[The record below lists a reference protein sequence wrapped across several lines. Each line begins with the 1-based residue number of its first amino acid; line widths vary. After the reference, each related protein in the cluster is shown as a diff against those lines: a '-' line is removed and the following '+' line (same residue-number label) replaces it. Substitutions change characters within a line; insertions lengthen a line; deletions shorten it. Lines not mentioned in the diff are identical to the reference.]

1 MLDTVLET
9 RAGSTKLIA
18 AATIALLLT
27 PLITLAQTN
36 GETVAAA
43 PGDQPYRVT
52 YTAQFALDELSFQ
65 QIMGYDL
72 VALRDGSFLSP
83 AGRPMLPVK
92 QVGLA
97 LPPGMTVTGVSVAD
111 VVQRDIDGAYV
122 IFPAQPPRMLSKP
135 VRAADFVQPDATSY
149 GSADAYPSR
158 LAELSHQTDLAGQGI
173 AIVRLSPLQYFP
185 REKRL
190 RLCTA
195 LTVIVEGT
203 GGYECGDYLP
213 PSISEA
219 GRAAYERMLTRA
231 VVNPQDVELR
241 TRSDPP
247 PRSVGVGPGD
257 YDYVII
263 TDESWVADFEPLA
276 NWKTRKGVP
285 ASIVTTDWIYNDG
298 GYTGSD
304 VDKVKAFV
312 VDAHNNWGATYFLLG
327 GDSNLIPYHI
337 RTITIPG
344 YWTDDIPND
353 TYYADYDEDWTC
365 EVHVSRVGVRSPSGI
380 STFINKV
387 FTYEKNPPLGD
398 YATMTAFFGFDIGD
412 PDDHYGEVAKEYIRS
427 LHLPGSWTLQTE
439 YDSEPGTHK
448 ADVLGYLNQGHHL
461 VNHCDHCNTDC
472 MGAGWTCHGDLLYI
486 SDINALANGDRQS
499 ILFATGCYP
508 ANFPAYTCIGEAFV
522 QNRNG
527 GGVAFMGNTRYGWG
541 GTLPDTDHYSMRQDR
556 YFFRALF
563 DQGLYRLGECFSYL
577 KNGAF
582 EGFDPYNLN
591 MYCFTQL
598 TLLGEPELPIWTED
612 PQSLTVMHDHTLV
625 AGEYTTFPVQV
636 YSGGDPVGQASV
648 CLWKAGDVYEIE
660 TTNADGLATFS
671 FTPQTIGTM
680 HVTATCHNYLPYEG
694 QAEVTEAGCV
704 GDLDG
709 DGDTDHGDLGIL
721 LADWGCDDPTN
732 GCAGDLTGDDKTDHA
747 DLGLLLA
754 DWGCGV

>member
-43 PGDQPYRVT
+43 PGDRPYRVT

-65 QIMGYDL
+65 RTMGYDL
-72 VALRDGSFLSP
+72 VVLRDTGFLT
-83 AGRPMLPVK
+83 AVGRPMLPVK

-135 VRAADFVQPDATSY
+135 VRAADFVQPDATTY

-387 FTYEKNPPLGD
+387 FTYEKNPPLSD
-398 YATMTAFFGFDIGD
+398 YATTAAFFGFDISDCGD
-412 PDDHYGEVAKEYIRS
+412 QYGEVAKEYIRS